1 VRGKIVVVVVVV
13 EDAAVAV
20 VMLQA
25 NLVETSYQN
34 DTVRDAIADE
44 TAAQAAFYTA
54 PLWSFCWVA
63 IAQL

>member
-1 VRGKIVVVVVVV
+1 VHGKIVVVV
-13 EDAAVAV
+13 EDAAAAV
-20 VMLQA
+20 GTLQA

-34 DTVRDAIADE
+34 DTVRDAIADG
-44 TAAQAAFYTA
+44 TAAKAAFYTA